1 MQETI
6 LNAEERNAKSGKFKE
21 AGYVPGVLYGDGIDE
36 PTSVKFN
43 ESSLRKILSKYGSH
57 AKLWIQYNDNK
68 KFGFIKDI
76 QKHPV
81 SQQILHMD
89 VQIVSKDHSIKMQ
102 LPIIF
107 NGENALKQNLLHLQI
122 QKSNIE
128 LIGKIAFM
136 PDSVQVDVSD
146 KEHGY
151 MITAKDFDLNEE
163 IKIVNPDEIY
173 GSIGHLRVSP
183 LEEETSEDET
193 ETDEGSDEAN
203 GKEDAE

>member
-1 MQETI
+1 LQEVI

-21 AGYVPGVLYGDGIDE
+21 AGYVPGILYGDGIEE

-43 ESSLRKILSKYGSH
+43 ASNLRKILSKYGSH

-81 SQQILHMD
+81 SHQILHMD

-107 NGENALKQNLLHLQI
+107 DGENNLKQKQLHLQV
-122 QKSNIE
+122 QKSVID
-128 LIGKIAFM
+128 LVGKIAQM
-136 PDSVQVDVSD
+136 PDAIHVDVSD

-151 MITAKDFDLNEE
+151 MITSDDMDLNED

-173 GSIGHLRVSP
+173 GSIGHLKVSVEEP
-183 LEEETSEDET
+183 EGEDESDEVADENGQEETE
-193 ETDEGSDEAN
+193 
-203 GKEDAE
+203 